1 MTSSHSLLRLGWQI
15 RTGSHF
21 SLCCCVLW
29 PGWKEANMLGT
40 EFPKH
45 KNSADNMLHLA
56 VSGELKSRTFCLVGF
71 IYTVFHIN
79 THLVR
84 PGNRLLLT
92 HLTSTHQHHNNHMGR
107 AISPGKRQLNPVGQI
122 KILQIEYGKFFF
134 YRLTTARDWN
144 HSVRQHQIPLMP

>member
-21 SLCCCVLW
+21 SLYCCVLL
-29 PGWKEANMLGT
+29 PKWKEANMLGT

-45 KNSADNMLHLA
+45 KILLTVCNI
-56 VSGELKSRTFCLVGF
+56 SGELESRTFWLVGF

-84 PGNRLLLT
+84 PGNRLFLT
-92 HLTSTHQHHNNHMGR
+92 HLTSTHQHHNKHMGR
-107 AISPGKRQLNPVGQI
+107 RTISPGKRQLNPVGQI
-122 KILQIEYGKFFF
+122 KILQIEYGKFFC
-134 YRLTTARDWN
+134 RLTTARDWN
-144 HSVRQHQIPLMP
+144 PSVRQHQIPLMP